1 VEESVVAAFH
11 SDEILEELRELWAA
25 LGKAAEQG
33 DSQGVVRACALT
45 LMVFAEESDDAVS
58 IGETLA
64 ELMREHPHR
73 AIVVRVRRDAPP
85 LLEHRVRAQC
95 WMPFGRR
102 QQICCEWIEI
112 IAAEASLADLAP
124 VLLALRAPDLPMAL
138 WCRSARLF
146 ESPALPAATLAANKL
161 IVDAAAAGD
170 PPAMLRRLAKAAAA
184 GPPIADLAWTRLTR
198 WREIVAQAF
207 ESPASRALLSRIG
220 EVRVFHAGERV
231 PPEAC
236 YLAGW
241 VLDALGR
248 DIDVRFEAAA
258 EEGLEFRSTGIQP
271 LHIAGCPRSTDSALL
286 GEELSILGRDP
297 VYDRALQW
305 AARIAGR
312 PRG

>member
-1 VEESVVAAFH
+1 MRGGTRSGRCSI

-45 LMVFAEESDDAVS
+45 LMVFAEETDDAVS

-138 WCRSARLF
+138 WYRSARLF

-198 WREIVAQAF
+198 WREIVAQVF

-271 LHIAGCPRSTDSALL
+271 RAHRRVSAFHRLRSAGRGTLDPGPRSGL
-286 GEELSILGRDP
+286 
-297 VYDRALQW
+297 
-305 AARIAGR
+305 
-312 PRG
+312 